1 MDQCGTMYILDQGGT
16 VDTVDSGGTLVSV
29 HQQYGV
35 SSINRSDSIH
45 RAHGE
50 GPWQS
55 LTEVT

>member
-29 HQQYGV
+29 HQQYLI
-35 SSINRSDSIH
+35 SSINRSDGIH
-45 RAHGE
+45 RAHGK